1 MAGSMRQRGDDSW
14 QLRVHAGRDPG
25 TGRKRYVERTF
36 RGNKRNAS
44 KALAAMVAEVDQRPV
59 GSLGKGTVAAL
70 CREWLAHATPS
81 FSPKTVE
88 TTRMYIE
95 DPIIPVLGSTQVA
108 KLTPS
113 DLDRFYRQLL
123 EVGRSRGPY
132 APATIRRVHG
142 IIRRALTQGVRWGWI
157 THNSAID
164 ASPPRV
170 PLKEL
175 KPPDPDQVVRVFH
188 LAEESD
194 PELATFIML
203 AASSGARRGELLAL
217 RWSDIDLDRGRLS
230 IERGIVRVGDDIIEQ
245 GTKTHQSRRIS
256 LDAGT
261 VAALRA
267 HEVLMIQRAQAAS
280 SVITSQSFV
289 FSHSVDC
296 SSPWHPDSTSRAF
309 RRICQQAGVEDVRLH
324 DLRHYVATR
333 LLAAGVDVRTVA
345 GRLGH
350 RNPSTTLNVYSHFVP
365 ETDQEAA
372 ETLGRIFED
381 ADRPTSS

>member
-1 MAGSMRQRGDDSW
+1 MAGSMRQRGHDSW
-14 QLRVHAGRDPG
+14 QLRVHAGRDPS
-25 TGRKRYVERTF
+25 TGRKRYVARTF
-36 RGNKRNAS
+36 RGNKREAS
-44 KALAAMVAEVDQRPV
+44 KALAAMVADVDRRPAV
-59 GSLGKGTVAAL
+59 SGAKQTVAAL
-70 CREWLAHATPS
+70 CHEWLEHAAPS

-95 DPIIPVLGSTQVA
+95 DPIIPALGSVPVV
-108 KLTPS
+108 KLTPV

-142 IIRRALTQGVRWGWI
+142 IIRRALSQGVRWGWI
-157 THNSAID
+157 THNPAID

-170 PLKEL
+170 PMKEL
-175 KPPDPDQVVRVFH
+175 KPPDPDQVVRLFRV
-188 LAEESD
+188 AQQSD
-194 PELATFIML
+194 PDLATFIML

-217 RWSDIDLDRGRLS
+217 RWSDLDLDRGVLS
-230 IERGIVRVGDDIIEQ
+230 IERGIVRAGDNLIEQ

-261 VAALRA
+261 VSALRE
-267 HEVLMIQRAQAAS
+267 HRERMIDRARAAGS
-280 SVITSQSFV
+280 ALASNGFV
-289 FSHSVDC
+289 FSHSVDG
-296 SSPWHPDSTSRAF
+296 SSPWHPDSTTRAF
-309 RRICQQAGVEDVRLH
+309 QRVCRQAGVTGVRLH

-365 ETDQEAA
+365 ETDKDAA
-372 ETLGRIFED
+372 DALGRIFDD
-381 ADRPTSS
+381 AAHSTPR